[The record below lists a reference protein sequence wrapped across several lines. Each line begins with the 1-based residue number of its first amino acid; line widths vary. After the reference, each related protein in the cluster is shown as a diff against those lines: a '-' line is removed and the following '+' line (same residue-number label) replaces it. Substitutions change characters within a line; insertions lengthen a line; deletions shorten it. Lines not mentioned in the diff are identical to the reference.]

1 MKDTRELL
9 SKKGWIV
16 TLMLLTAVSMNAKS
30 DLFTVVEGSL
40 DVLLEQKKTAVFEID
55 YSKMIVIDEKDPDNS
70 MPFREWMIAQDE
82 DNDEWSKQ
90 VQDEDDDKWTT
101 DWETKDKE
109 KCHKAF
115 REHYN
120 DEVKQGL
127 KLSKLGKDYKVVLR
141 LKMID
146 FGPAVKYGFGGI
158 KGGEAKADGVF
169 EVRDLNTDEVKLI
182 LKFEGLK
189 GDSSFKQIGRLIGI
203 FENFGEKLSD
213 YLKDYQK
220 EQKKKKK

>member
-1 MKDTRELL
+1 MKETRKLL
-9 SKKGWIV
+9 SKRGWLV
-16 TLMLLTAVSMNAKS
+16 TLMLLTAVSTNAKD

-40 DVLLEQKKTAVFEID
+40 DVLLEQKKTAVFDID
-55 YSKMIVIDEKDPDNS
+55 YSQMIVTDSKNHEDDVD
-70 MPFREWMIAQDE
+70 FATWMQA
-82 DNDEWSKQ
+82 
-90 VQDEDDDKWTT
+90 QDEDDDKWTT

-127 KLSKLGKDYKVVLR
+127 KLTKLGKDYKVVLR
-141 LKMID
+141 LTMID
-146 FGPAVKYGFGGI
+146 FGPAVKYGLGGI
-158 KGGEAKADGVF
+158 KGGEAKANGVF
-169 EVRDLNTDEVKLI
+169 EVRDMNTDEVRLI

-189 GDSSFKQIGRLIGI
+189 GDSSFKQIGRLIGV

-220 EQKKKKK
+220 ELKKKKK

>member
-1 MKDTRELL
+1 MFL
-9 SKKGWIV
+9 S
-16 TLMLLTAVSMNAKS
+16 AVNMNAKS
-30 DLFTVVEGSL
+30 ELFTIVEGSL
-40 DVLLEQKKTAVFEID
+40 DVLLELKKTAVFEID
-55 YSKMIVIDEKDPDNS
+55 YSQMMVTNGKNHEDDVD
-70 MPFREWMIAQDE
+70 FATWM
-82 DNDEWSKQ
+82 Q

-120 DEVKQGL
+120 NEVKQGL

-141 LKMID
+141 LTMID
-146 FGPAVKYGFGGI
+146 FGPAVKYGLGGI
-158 KGGEAKADGVF
+158 KGGEAKANGIF

-189 GDSSFKQIGRLIGI
+189 GESSFKQIGRLVGI
-203 FENFGEKLSD
+203 FENFGEELSN

-220 EQKKKKK
+220 GQKKKKN

>member
-40 DVLLEQKKTAVFEID
+40 DVLLEQKKTAVFDID
-55 YSKMIVIDEKDPDNS
+55 YSQMIVTDSKNHEDDVD
-70 MPFREWMIAQDE
+70 FATWM
-82 DNDEWSKQ
+82 Q

-101 DWETKDKE
+101 EWETKDKE

>member
-1 MKDTRELL
+1 MGLIGTNSFSVMNETRELL
-9 SKKGWIV
+9 PKRVWV
-16 TLMLLTAVSMNAKS
+16 ATLMLLTAVSMSAKD

-40 DVLLEQKKTAVFEID
+40 DVLLEQKKTAVFDID
-55 YSKMIVIDEKDPDNS
+55 YSQMIVTDSKNHEDDVD
-70 MPFREWMIAQDE
+70 FATWM
-82 DNDEWSKQ
+82 Q

-127 KLSKLGKDYKVVLR
+127 KLTKLGKDYKVVLR
-141 LKMID
+141 LTMID
-146 FGPAVKYGFGGI
+146 FGPAVKYGLGGI
-158 KGGEAKADGVF
+158 KGGEAKANGVF
-169 EVRDLNTDEVKLI
+169 EVRDMNTDEVRLI

-189 GDSSFKQIGRLIGI
+189 GDSSFKQIGRLIGV

>member
-1 MKDTRELL
+1 
-9 SKKGWIV
+9 
-16 TLMLLTAVSMNAKS
+16 MNAKD

-40 DVLLEQKKTAVFEID
+40 DVLLEQKKTAVFDID
-55 YSKMIVIDEKDPDNS
+55 YSQMIVTDSKNHEDDVD
-70 MPFREWMIAQDE
+70 FATWMQA
-82 DNDEWSKQ
+82 
-90 VQDEDDDKWTT
+90 QDEDDDKWTT
-101 DWETKDKE
+101 DWEAKDKE

-127 KLSKLGKDYKVVLR
+127 KLTKLGKDYKVVLR
-141 LKMID
+141 LTMID
-146 FGPAVKYGFGGI
+146 FGPAVKYGLGGI

-169 EVRDLNTDEVKLI
+169 EVRDINTDEVRLI

-189 GDSSFKQIGRLIGI
+189 GDSSFKQIGRLIGV

>member
-1 MKDTRELL
+1 MGLIGTNSFSVMKETRELL
-9 SKKGWIV
+9 SKRGWL
-16 TLMLLTAVSMNAKS
+16 TALMLLTAVSMSAKD

-40 DVLLEQKKTAVFEID
+40 DVLLEQKKTAVFDID
-55 YSKMIVIDEKDPDNS
+55 YSQMIVTDSKNHEDDVD
-70 MPFREWMIAQDE
+70 FATWMQA
-82 DNDEWSKQ
+82 
-90 VQDEDDDKWTT
+90 QDEDDDKWTT

-120 DEVKQGL
+120 NEVKQGL
-127 KLSKLGKDYKVVLR
+127 KLTKLGKDYKVILR
-141 LKMID
+141 LTMID

-158 KGGEAKADGVF
+158 KGGEAKANGVF
-169 EVRDLNTDEVKLI
+169 EVRDINTDEVKLI

>member
-1 MKDTRELL
+1 
-9 SKKGWIV
+9 
-16 TLMLLTAVSMNAKS
+16 MNAKD

-55 YSKMIVIDEKDPDNS
+55 YSQLMVTNSKDHDDDVD
-70 MPFREWMIAQDE
+70 FATWMQA
-82 DNDEWSKQ
+82 
-90 VQDEDDDKWTT
+90 QDEDDDKWTT
-101 DWETKDKE
+101 DWESKDKE

-120 DEVKQGL
+120 DEVKQGP
-127 KLSKLGKDYKVVLR
+127 KLTKLGKDYKVILR
-141 LKMID
+141 LTMID
-146 FGPAVKYGFGGI
+146 FGPAIKYGLGGI
-158 KGGEAKADGVF
+158 KGGEAKANGVF
-169 EVRDLNTDEVKLI
+169 EVRDMNTDEVRLI

>member
-40 DVLLEQKKTAVFEID
+40 DVLLEQKKTAVFDID
-55 YSKMIVIDEKDPDNS
+55 YSQMIVTDSKNHEDDVD
-70 MPFREWMIAQDE
+70 FATWM
-82 DNDEWSKQ
+82 Q

-189 GDSSFKQIGRLIGI
+189 GDSSCKQIGRLIGI

>member
-1 MKDTRELL
+1 MKETRKLL
-9 SKKGWIV
+9 SKKGWLAA
-16 TLMLLTAVSMNAKS
+16 LMLLTAVSINAKD
-30 DLFTVVEGSL
+30 DLFTVVKGSL

-55 YSKMIVIDEKDPDNS
+55 YSQMMVTNSKDHEDDVD
-70 MPFREWMIAQDE
+70 FATWMQA
-82 DNDEWSKQ
+82 
-90 VQDEDDDKWTT
+90 QDEDDDKWTN

-127 KLSKLGKDYKVVLR
+127 KLTKLGKDYKVILR
-141 LKMID
+141 LTMID

-169 EVRDLNTDEVKLI
+169 EVRDINTDEVKLV

-220 EQKKKKK
+220 EQKKKRKN

>member
-1 MKDTRELL
+1 MFL
-9 SKKGWIV
+9 S
-16 TLMLLTAVSMNAKS
+16 AVNMNAKS
-30 DLFTVVEGSL
+30 ELFTIVEGSL
-40 DVLLEQKKTAVFEID
+40 DVLLELKKTAVFEID
-55 YSKMIVIDEKDPDNS
+55 YSQMMVTNGKNHEDDVD
-70 MPFREWMIAQDE
+70 FATWM
-82 DNDEWSKQ
+82 Q

-120 DEVKQGL
+120 NEVKQGL

-141 LKMID
+141 LTMID
-146 FGPAVKYGFGGI
+146 FGPAVKYGLGGI
-158 KGGEAKADGVF
+158 KGGEAKANGIF

-189 GDSSFKQIGRLIGI
+189 GESSFKQIGRLIGI
-203 FENFGEKLSD
+203 FENFGEELSN

-220 EQKKKKK
+220 GQKKKKN

>member
-1 MKDTRELL
+1 MKETRKLL
-9 SKKGWIV
+9 SKRGWLV
-16 TLMLLTAVSMNAKS
+16 TLMLLTAVSTNAKD

-55 YSKMIVIDEKDPDNS
+55 YSQMIVTNSKDHEDDVD
-70 MPFREWMIAQDE
+70 FATWMQA
-82 DNDEWSKQ
+82 
-90 VQDEDDDKWTT
+90 QDEDDDKWTT
-101 DWETKDKE
+101 DWESKDKE

-120 DEVKQGL
+120 DEVKQGP
-127 KLSKLGKDYKVVLR
+127 KLTKLGKDYKVILR
-141 LKMID
+141 LTMID
-146 FGPAVKYGFGGI
+146 FGPAVKYSIGGI
-158 KGGEAKADGVF
+158 KGGEAKANGVF
-169 EVRDLNTDEVKLI
+169 EVRDINTDEVKLI

>member
-1 MKDTRELL
+1 MKETRKLL
-9 SKKGWIV
+9 SKRGWLV
-16 TLMLLTAVSMNAKS
+16 TLMLLTAVSTNAKD

-55 YSKMIVIDEKDPDNS
+55 YSQLMVTNSKDHEDDVD
-70 MPFREWMIAQDE
+70 FATWMQA
-82 DNDEWSKQ
+82 
-90 VQDEDDDKWTT
+90 QDEDDDKWTT
-101 DWETKDKE
+101 DWESKDKE

-120 DEVKQGL
+120 DEVKQGP
-127 KLSKLGKDYKVVLR
+127 KLTKLGKDFKVILR
-141 LKMID
+141 LTMID
-146 FGPAVKYGFGGI
+146 FGPAVKYGLGGI
-158 KGGEAKADGVF
+158 KGGEAKADGLF
-169 EVRDLNTDEVKLI
+169 EVRDINTDEVKLV

-220 EQKKKKK
+220 EQKKKRKN